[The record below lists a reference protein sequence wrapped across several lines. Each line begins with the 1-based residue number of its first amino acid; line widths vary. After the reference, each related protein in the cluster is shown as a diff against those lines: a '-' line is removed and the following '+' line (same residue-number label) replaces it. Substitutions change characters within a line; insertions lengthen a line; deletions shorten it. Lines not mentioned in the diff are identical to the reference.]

1 MPFINMKTTA
11 TLDIAKKDALSKE
24 LCIITRDCIGKGE
37 NWVMTGFEG
46 NASLCFLGST
56 KDIAYV
62 EVKCYGYPTK
72 PQMNLMTRKVCTLLV
87 FLRNESMLLTS
98 RPKTGDGMTV
108 TSRGLEKGE
117 YHNVIFSPL
126 TIKYLTTI
134 LIFLSSFTTNHI
146 FPWFPHF
153 EIHASH
159 NSQSAFPRHPLMLP
173 YTHPYSASH
182 YMMYR

>member
-24 LCIITRDCIGKGE
+24 LCIITRDCLGKGE

-72 PQMNLMTRKVCTLLV
+72 PQMNLMTRKVCTLLEEE
-87 FLRNESMLLTS
+87 LGI
-98 RPKTGDGMTV
+98 PKKRIYVAYFPTEDWDGMTV
-108 TSRGLEKGE
+108 TSRELEKA
-117 YHNVIFSPL
+117 YHTAIYCRVICLAFCVLFYDNP
-126 TIKYLTTI
+126 I
-134 LIFLSSFTTNHI
+134 L
-146 FPWFPHF
+146 
-153 EIHASH
+153 
-159 NSQSAFPRHPLMLP
+159 
-173 YTHPYSASH
+173 
-182 YMMYR
+182 

>member
-24 LCIITRDCIGKGE
+24 LCIITRDCLGKGE

-72 PQMNLMTRKVCTLLV
+72 PQMSLV
-87 FLRNESMLLTS
+87 FLRNESMLLTF

-108 TSRGLEKGE
+108 TSRD
-117 YHNVIFSPL
+117 
-126 TIKYLTTI
+126 
-134 LIFLSSFTTNHI
+134 
-146 FPWFPHF
+146 
-153 EIHASH
+153 
-159 NSQSAFPRHPLMLP
+159 
-173 YTHPYSASH
+173 
-182 YMMYR
+182 